1 MKYNALQKFFNYNS
15 WLNLGKSLDEFS
27 IYIIIPRKALISEIG
42 SRIGLGLFDS
52 NSNKLEIEK
61 YMSNIDL
68 KETEQIVEFIRKNIP
83 ALSNAVENAI
93 VGKYSVGIKNFK
105 FEDWTTIN
113 EDDEIDVQ
121 ELDIENNLLK
131 LLLY

>member
-27 IYIIIPRKALISEIG
+27 IYIIIPRKTLISEIG

-68 KETEQIVEFIRKNIP
+68 EETEQIVEFIRKNIP
-83 ALSNAVENAI
+83 ALSNAIENAI
-93 VGKYSVGIKNFK
+93 VGKYSIGIKNFK